1 MFAMHDSNEKT
12 GISAKQAIFNYLTQK
27 INESDDKDF
36 LVIPAEVA
44 DTLGIDYQNV
54 ITSAKDFIA
63 DGSLLPILSKE
74 KFKRVRYTLPLY
86 EGLKEIDYNLIAKYQ
101 LKNKGFIEK
110 DVLSNLPAD
119 SPYVNQ
125 PAPESEVDEE
135 EHVDLSDSKAMFEK
149 LISSIQKGETP
160 INTQSDEAAN
170 EDSDEDQLIHNSEEV
185 EQFNQAEQNNE
196 FRQADQLKQT
206 ELVADIEH
214 SDYEKHLDVKSN
226 SSQYDLDYEIMNFIH
241 SAKSIYSSDILLS
254 ENDRNII
261 SVLNETLQQNMMYFK
276 SLTDAL
282 NISQNVKLVQA
293 LIDERNKLIQ
303 EKEELQQTLKF
314 LQDEKKE
321 RIANEINP
329 NRLRELQ
336 QNLISRTMIYLNSS
350 NVDLSINRQDFKEE
364 FLSSLSYLVN
374 YALKIEE

>member
-44 DTLGIDYQNV
+44 DTLGIDYQKV

-149 LISSIQKGETP
+149 LISSIQKGKTP

-170 EDSDEDQLIHNSEEV
+170 EDSDEDELIHNSEEV
-185 EQFNQAEQNNE
+185 EQFNQSEPLADKEQ
-196 FRQADQLKQT
+196 
-206 ELVADIEH
+206 EH
-214 SDYEKHLDVKSN
+214 SNYEKHVDVKSN
-226 SSQYDLDYEIMNFIH
+226 SSQYDLDSEIMNFIH

-261 SVLNETLQQNMMYFK
+261 SVLNETLQQNMLYFK

-282 NISQNVKLVQA
+282 NVSQNVKLVQA

-364 FLSSLSYLVN
+364 FLKSLSYLVN

>member
-170 EDSDEDQLIHNSEEV
+170 EDSDEDELIHNSEEV
-185 EQFNQAEQNNE
+185 EQFNQA
-196 FRQADQLKQT
+196 DQFKQS
-206 ELVADIEH
+206 EPLADIEQDH
-214 SDYEKHLDVKSN
+214 SNYEKHVDVKSN

-293 LIDERNKLIQ
+293 LIDERNKLTQ